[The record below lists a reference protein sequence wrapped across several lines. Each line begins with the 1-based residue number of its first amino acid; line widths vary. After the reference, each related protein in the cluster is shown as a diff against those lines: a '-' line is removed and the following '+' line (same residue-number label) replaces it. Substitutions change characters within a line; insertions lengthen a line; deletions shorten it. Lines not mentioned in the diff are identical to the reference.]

1 MNITRKMFQDLSFE
15 EKFILIT
22 DYLNSIKP
30 TDKTEVLVERM
41 EWLRRHIP
49 AYDCK
54 DDSNYVFIS
63 YSHRDYKTV
72 YNDLAFF
79 SYNTRKKVRFWY
91 DEGLPAGNDWFAEAE
106 KRLSD
111 PNCVGVI
118 FYLSENLLRSTAV
131 LKEIEFVKRLKKPY
145 FTITLDNQ
153 KFCAADYLDET
164 KDAELL
170 TKVEPVFPRDDTS
183 VSYGSNSSEIFEENS
198 RVEAYDDEYE
208 NAFYRIQKIE
218 QAFSVVEE
226 VSSDFVCEE
235 VSDGLSLV
243 EYRGFETEIYIP
255 PRIGVKKI
263 VEIKASFNNATNI
276 FIPETVRRILPV
288 AIEGMKVEYDADD
301 INTMSMAAIY
311 DMWLGG
317 IPAPAAP
324 LGLAK
329 NLVGVEV
336 DPSNPVFC
344 SKEGILYERSGKI
357 VRFPSRLEWEDRFLE
372 DVSVIGNGAFCG
384 YENPGAAMTLSES
397 VTDIE
402 DNAFALSTI
411 NWITME
417 NRVKKIGEL
426 AFAHCVF
433 SEMVGVKMP
442 LILSSGLE
450 SIGEF
455 AFMYSDM
462 GFISIPEGVKEIP
475 MGAFLEFKGEHI
487 FFDKDSALQ
496 LIHAGAFASCSE
508 IEKIDLPK
516 SVIAIDNHAFSN
528 CEKLFCVTIPKTI
541 RYLSNEAFDTE
552 NILKYILFE
561 GNSRSYFYF
570 RLAND
575 IESADYLNLLVNKD
589 QWFKRL
595 KAKAELKRRERIK
608 KKSEKLYEADPSKI
622 GKRPFLWGIT
632 LPTVLY
638 FILSLAF
645 LFVADYRRLVVGIAL
660 DWQYWTI
667 CAAGFLLSFMSAK
680 HVYWSIVVRKTKKSI
695 AKNNNKPKS
704 DFFDAWLNV
713 AGIGLILF
721 SIIAFI
727 VTGMVSTIF

>member
-1 MNITRKMFQDLSFE
+1 MNITRKTFKDLSFE
-15 EKFILIT
+15 EKLILIT

-30 TDKTEVLVERM
+30 TDKAEALTERM

-49 AYDCK
+49 AYDCN
-54 DDSNYVFIS
+54 DNGNYVFIS
-63 YSHRDYKTV
+63 YSHRDYRTV

-118 FYLSENLLRSTAV
+118 FYLSENLLRSAAV
-131 LKEIEFVKRLKKPY
+131 LKEIELVKKLNKQY
-145 FTITLDNQ
+145 FTITLDNR

-170 TKVEPVFPRDDTS
+170 AKVEPVFPRDDTS
-183 VSYGSNSSEIFEENS
+183 VSYGANSSDIFDINS
-198 RVEAYDDEYE
+198 RIEAYDDEYE

-226 VSSDFVCEE
+226 VLSDFVCEE
-235 VSDGLSLV
+235 VEDGLSLV
-243 EYRGFETEIYIP
+243 EYRGFETDIYIP
-255 PRIGVKKI
+255 PRIGMKKI

-288 AIEGMKVEYDADD
+288 EIEGMKVEYDADD
-301 INTMSMAAIY
+301 INTMSIKAIY

-324 LGLAK
+324 LGLAQ

-336 DPSNPVFC
+336 DSSNPVFC

-357 VRFPSRLEWEDRFLE
+357 VRFPSCLEWEDRFLE

-384 YENPGAAMTLSES
+384 YKNTGAMINVPEN
-397 VTDIE
+397 VTEIE
-402 DNAFALSTI
+402 DNAFALS
-411 NWITME
+411 NVLWITME
-417 NRVKKIGEL
+417 NGVKKIGEL
-426 AFAHCVF
+426 AFAYCAF

-442 LILSSGLE
+442 LILSNELE

-455 AFMYSDM
+455 AFMYSDT
-462 GFISIPEGVKEIP
+462 GLINVPGNLKEIP
-475 MGAFLEFKGEHI
+475 KGAFLGFNGEKI
-487 FFDKDSALQ
+487 CFNEDSSLQ

-508 IEKIDLPK
+508 MEKIDLPK
-516 SVIAIDNHAFSN
+516 SVLGIDAHAFSN
-528 CEKLFCVTIPKTI
+528 CEKLFCVKIPKAI
-541 RYLSNEAFDTE
+541 RYLSSEAFDTE
-552 NILKYILFE
+552 NVLKYILFE
-561 GNSRSYFYF
+561 GNSKSYFYF

-575 IESADYLNLLVNKD
+575 IESADYLNLIVNKD
-589 QWFKRL
+589 QWLKRL
-595 KAKAELKRRERIK
+595 KAKAEIRRRERIK
-608 KKSEKLYEADPSKI
+608 KKVEKLYESDPLKTV
-622 GKRPFLWGIT
+622 KRPFLWGIT

-645 LFVADYRRLVVGIAL
+645 LFVADYRRLVMEISL
-660 DWQYWTI
+660 DWQYWVI
-667 CAAGFLLSFMSAK
+667 CGAGLLLSFMSAK
-680 HVYWSIVVRKTKKSI
+680 HVYWSIVVRNRKRSI
-695 AKNNNKPKS
+695 AKNKNGQDPG
-704 DFFDAWLNV
+704 FFDAWTNV
-713 AGIGLILF
+713 AAIGLILF
-721 SIIAFI
+721 GIIAFI
-727 VTGMVSTIF
+727 VTGAVSILF